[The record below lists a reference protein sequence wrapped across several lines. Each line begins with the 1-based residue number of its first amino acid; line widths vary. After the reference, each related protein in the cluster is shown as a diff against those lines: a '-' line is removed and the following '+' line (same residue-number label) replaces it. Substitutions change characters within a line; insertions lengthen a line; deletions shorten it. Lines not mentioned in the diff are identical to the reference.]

1 MNDRLF
7 QAPSIAEAVATACRS
22 LGIAE
27 AELRYVVL
35 ENPAPAR
42 HGFGGAPARIAVL
55 LAGEGPEPPM
65 VPPMTPED
73 PVARLKRVVGAIIQS
88 ADLALEL
95 HVDETAQAVRLKL
108 EGPDSAYLAA
118 EDGEL
123 LEAIEHLLSRM
134 VGPLLH
140 PRRLL
145 VDGVARREQ
154 REDALRSLAREI
166 GDQVRLDGTPRA
178 TPPLNAYE
186 RRIIHLAIA
195 DEAGL
200 RSFSIGEGRDRRVTI
215 ARAEPAERP
224 PSA

>member
-7 QAPSIAEAVATACRS
+7 QAASVAEAVAAACRA

-27 AELRYVVL
+27 AELRYVVI
-35 ENPAPAR
+35 ENPAPPR

-55 LAGEGPEPPM
+55 LEGEGPEPPM
-65 VPPMTPED
+65 VPPSPED

-145 VDGVARREQ
+145 VDGVTRREQ
-154 REDALRSLAREI
+154 REDTLRSLAREI
-166 GDQVRLDGTPRA
+166 GDQVRLDGTPRT

-200 RSFSIGEGRDRRVTI
+200 RSFSTGEGRDRRVTI
-215 ARAEPAERP
+215 ARAEPAEP
-224 PSA
+224 PPAA